1 MKILYL
7 AAGNPV
13 HPSSG
18 MDMVVRE
25 HLTELASA
33 TDIGVTALVIAPGVG
48 ASPQPG
54 TADVAG
60 LAVQMFVGDL
70 RTETSAIGRAC
81 RKLWFVISRRV
92 PLLTYGF
99 KSRRMANAI
108 ADELRARRFDVI
120 VIDHIN
126 VMANLSI
133 ASLVRSG
140 SKVVYIS
147 QDSLLTYVSD
157 LAKSKRGI
165 AKLFYRFETLR
176 SRLIEQSLF
185 RVADR
190 VIHLSEYE
198 RRLATQGGDKHVSL
212 LPPLFAGQ
220 AAAPCGANGDRQLS
234 RDVLFVGAPSHFP
247 NRKAILWIRDRLAPV
262 LWEMDKTIKIVLVGS
277 GTEQF
282 NGPDCPN
289 VLGMGLVSDEAIKHL
304 FQTCICSISPISLGG
319 GIKVKVL
326 HALAMGCP
334 VVATRHSLNGFE
346 AFSID
351 DTIDLSDPQA
361 AARTILSLA
370 SEEANAGARAA
381 TSRKWND
388 FLQRR
393 RGALAATLN
402 GVAVASARP

>member
-1 MKILYL
+1 
-7 AAGNPV
+7 
-13 HPSSG
+13 

-25 HLTELASA
+25 HLTELAAA
-33 TDIGVTALVIAPGVG
+33 TDIRVTALVIAPGVD
-48 ASPQPG
+48 ASPQAG

-60 LAVQMFVGDL
+60 LAVQVFVGDL
-70 RTETSAIGRAC
+70 RTETSATARAC

-99 KSRRMANAI
+99 KSTRMADAI

-120 VIDHIN
+120 VVEHIN

-147 QDSLLTYVSD
+147 HDSLVAYVSD
-157 LAKSKRGI
+157 LAKTKTGLV
-165 AKLFYRFETLR
+165 AKFFYRFETLR
-176 SRLIEQSLF
+176 ARLIEQGLF
-185 RVADR
+185 RIADR

-198 RRLATQGGDKHVSL
+198 CRLAAKGGDKHVSL
-212 LPPLFAGQ
+212 LPPLFARQ
-220 AAAPCGANGDRQLS
+220 AGAPCGVNGDRRLS

-247 NRKAILWIRDRLAPV
+247 NRMAILWIRDRLAPV
-262 LWEMDKTIKIVLVGS
+262 LWDMDKTIKIVLVGS

-289 VLGMGLVSDEAIKHL
+289 ILGMGLVSDEAIRHL
-304 FQTCICSISPISLGG
+304 FQTCICSISPISLAG

-346 AFSID
+346 AFSFD
-351 DTIDLSDPQA
+351 DVIDLSDPES
-361 AARTILSLA
+361 AARMILSLA
-370 SEEANAGARAA
+370 PDEANAAARAA

-393 RGALAATLN
+393 RGALAAILN
-402 GVAVASARP
+402 GVATTSAHP